1 MTTSQYVLNLGLLA
15 WILMSNLGTRPIHRG
30 RLVLPLLIVVAICGT
45 YLRSIPT
52 HGNDLW
58 LDAAGVAVGAALGV
72 VTALLVSVRRVGL
85 QVVTRAGA
93 GFTALWVA
101 VIGGRMLFA
110 YGADHWFT
118 GWIVGFSRD
127 HLITGGE
134 AWTAA
139 FVMMAMAMVA
149 VRVIVTGV
157 VAERNGGL
165 VDRSVARARAM
176 VEVERTAAAAG
187 SSDRLPH

>member
-1 MTTSQYVLNLGLLA
+1 M
-15 WILMSNLGTRPIHRG
+15 
-30 RLVLPLLIVVAICGT
+30 
-45 YLRSIPT
+45 
-52 HGNDLW
+52 
-58 LDAAGVAVGAALGV
+58 
-72 VTALLVSVRRVGL
+72 LVSVRREGL
-85 QVVTRAGA
+85 QVVTTAGV
-93 GFTALWVA
+93 GFAALWVA

-118 GWIVGFSRD
+118 GWIVTFSRD
-127 HLITGGE
+127 HLITGGD

-165 VDRSVARARAM
+165 VDRSVARARAV
-176 VEVERTAAAAG
+176 VEVERAADAAG
-187 SSDRLPH
+187 SADRLSH